1 MDRQV
6 VHDELER
13 TRATFHQLIVAASAE
28 ELRRPTRGTRWT
40 NEQLLF
46 HMLFG
51 YLVVRVL
58 LVLVRVM
65 ARLPMSI
72 RRGFAHVLDAA
83 TRPFDMVNL
92 WGSRAGAKV
101 FNHKRMGVVF
111 DVVIRSL
118 HRRLKTETEQDL
130 RRGMHFPTRWDP
142 FFAEFMTLEDV
153 YRFPTRH
160 FDFHAKQLTF
170 PQQ

>member
-1 MDRQV
+1 
-6 VHDELER
+6 
-13 TRATFHQLIVAASAE
+13 LIVAASAE

>member
-1 MDRQV
+1 
-6 VHDELER
+6 LER
-13 TRATFHQLIVAASAE
+13 TRTTFHQLLVAATAE
-28 ELRRPTRGTRWT
+28 DLRRPTRGTRWT

-65 ARLPMSI
+65 ARLPMSV
-72 RRGFAHVLDAA
+72 RRGFAWVLDAA
-83 TRPFDMVNL
+83 TPPFDVVNF
-92 WGSRAGAKV
+92 WGSRAGAKA
-101 FNHKRMGVVF
+101 FNHKRMGSVF

-118 HRRLKTETEQDL
+118 HRRLDAETEHDL

-142 FFAEFMTLEDV
+142 FFAEFMTLDDV

-160 FDFHAKQLTF
+160 FDFHAEQLTF
-170 PQQ
+170 PEC